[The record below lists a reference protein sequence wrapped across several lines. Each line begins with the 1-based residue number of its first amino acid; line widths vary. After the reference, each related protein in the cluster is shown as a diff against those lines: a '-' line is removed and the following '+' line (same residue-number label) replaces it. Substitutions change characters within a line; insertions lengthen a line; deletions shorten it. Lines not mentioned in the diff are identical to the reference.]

1 MRVADMA
8 DKEITTPTLQLID
21 DLIRQFRQLV
31 SSEINLVKSEL
42 AHSAGSLASGVIA
55 LAAGGAIMFAGLII
69 LLVAASFL
77 LMRLRARRR
86 LSHSGAGLSARRL
99 ASGQV
104 GGEGDEARPHL
115 AKPQHR
121 SGFVASGE

>member
-1 MRVADMA
+1 MA

-77 LMRLRARRR
+77 LMRI
-86 LSHSGAGLSARRL
+86 GAAPDVAFLIVALVCLL
-99 ASGQV
+99 AGWLLV
-104 GGEGDEARPHL
+104 
-115 AKPQHR
+115 R
-121 SGFVASGE
+121 SGGKAMKPDRILPSRSIAQVSSLLGRR